1 MRKITCLVVTMLCIA
16 LFFSTASASADNFY
30 HKGSAYSTQV
40 TDELNR
46 EFSSASS
53 VVVISSSTYYSG
65 VNIGKEHVRVFSRC
79 QVVKNI
85 TGATTCYVRDM
96 SVRLSASYSTGTD
109 RAIPHFIQQM
119 TPAATVGTQY
129 FTSLRFLIRNYAV
142 IAVGTIVEAA
152 VNGSSFNVDHSTTAH
167 LTAGRVIF
175 KNPPTSQVDV
185 PTSVAYNK
193 IDYYYDG
200 VDKGLDGY
208 FTFSYDVPSGGG
220 IITSRGDATYNLSI
234 PSGNP
239 YQPNLVIDVKTDEAI
254 LPHSIGA

>member
-1 MRKITCLVVTMLCIA
+1 MKKFTCLVVTMMCLA
-16 LFFSTASASADNFY
+16 FFFSTGSASADNFY

-65 VNIGKEHVRVFSRC
+65 VNIGKEHVRIFSRC

-85 TGATTCYVRDM
+85 TGATGCYVRDM

-109 RAIPHFIQQM
+109 IAIQHFIQKM
-119 TPAATVGTQY
+119 TPEATVGTQS
-129 FTSLRFLIRNYAV
+129 FSSLSFLIRNYAV
-142 IAVGTIVEAA
+142 VAVGTLVEAL
-152 VNGSSFNVDHSTTAH
+152 VNGSRFSVEHSTNTH
-167 LTAGRVIF
+167 WTAGRIIF
-175 KNPPTSQVDV
+175 NNPTTSQVDV
-185 PTSVAYNK
+185 PSSVAYNK

-200 VDKGLDGY
+200 EDKGLDGF
-208 FTFSYDVPSGGG
+208 FTFSYDVPPGGG

-234 PSGNP
+234 PTGNP
-239 YQPNLVIDVKTDEAI
+239 YQPNLIIDVKTEEAI